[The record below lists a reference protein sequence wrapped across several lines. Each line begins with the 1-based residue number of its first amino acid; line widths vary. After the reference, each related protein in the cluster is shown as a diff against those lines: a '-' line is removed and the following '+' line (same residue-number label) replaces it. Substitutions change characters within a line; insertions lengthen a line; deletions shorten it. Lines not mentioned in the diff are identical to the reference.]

1 MGDNGAQKRMK
12 RCDND
17 LNYGVR
23 LNMTKKLNMT
33 KTPIIIII
41 IIIRNKE
48 YGTRIVWS
56 NR

>member
-1 MGDNGAQKRMK
+1 MGDNDAQKRMK

-23 LNMTKKLNMT
+23 LNMTKT
-33 KTPIIIII
+33 AIIIII
-41 IIIRNKE
+41 IININNDC
-48 YGTRIVWS
+48 GTINVWS